1 MTIII
6 PYPSLEGMP
15 LDVFGYI
22 LELWAQT
29 DWCAPAI
36 AARVSRHIRA
46 MTIATPRAY
55 SNLHIHRKGVMRP
68 DHIHAWL
75 RHAKNTP
82 TRIVLESANPLQIRA
97 ALHSAI
103 RSILLVYRVQEIR
116 NLKGDIIDAEPIDY
130 EALRVCQQL
139 HHLRIVGHDWSDP
152 CRARP
157 FRFDVDR
164 LREQVDFQGFVR
176 LTALHL
182 VSVDLVQSTDQTS
195 CIFPQLL
202 QLQLYNI
209 RGDIDTIINA
219 CGQTLEDLRISM
231 CNHESEVELLLPRLR
246 MLCLERAGDV
256 VDVMEIPNLKILSV
270 AAGEL
275 SLCAE
280 RHPLSSVTQWTSA
293 LTNKSDLEEHS
304 IRTLLRLLPGLECLI
319 LGESVEVTTQFLE
332 ELQMDSS
339 LCPALKYIRVPKGPP
354 EAHVAKWVGEQKS
367 VFHEWISVRS
377 GAVDIEYLTKKE
389 YDEDQS
395 PHHVKVRLMSCVVRV
410 GSDLCL
416 RCSRILWRRPFECLT
431 LNLYYKLNP
440 CQFEEVLTRKR
451 THCTVKNDS
460 TGFRGRCIT
469 GRGGRW
475 YITCTTHHM
484 ATLKSFELK

>member
-1 MTIII
+1 MTIIT

-15 LDVFGYI
+15 LHVFGYI

-29 DWCAPAI
+29 EWCAPAI
-36 AARVSRHIRA
+36 AVRVSRRILA

-55 SNLHIHRKGVMRP
+55 SNLHIHRKDVMSP
-68 DHIHAWL
+68 DQIYAWL

-82 TRIVLESANPLQIRA
+82 TRLVLESANPLQIRA
-97 ALHSAI
+97 ALHGSI
-103 RSILLVYRVQEIR
+103 RSTLLVYQVQEIR

-157 FRFDVDR
+157 FRFHVDR
-164 LREQVDFQGFVR
+164 LGKQVDFQGFMR
-176 LTALHL
+176 LAALHL
-182 VSVDLVQSTDQTS
+182 VSVDLVLSADQSS

-231 CNHESEVELLLPRLR
+231 CNHESETELFLPRLR
-246 MLCLERAGDV
+246 MLCLEQAGDV
-256 VDVMEIPNLKILSV
+256 VDVMEIPNLKVLSA

-275 SLCAE
+275 PISAE
-280 RHPLSSVTQWTSA
+280 RRPLSSVTQWTSVM
-293 LTNKSDLEEHS
+293 TNRSDLEEHS
-304 IRTLLRLLPGLECLI
+304 IRTLLRLLPGLECLM
-319 LGESVEVTTQFLE
+319 LGESVEITTQFFE

-367 VFHEWISVRS
+367 VFHEWISLRS
-377 GAVDIEYLTKKE
+377 GAVEIEYLTKE
-389 YDEDQS
+389 DYDRAQS
-395 PHHVKVRLMSCVVRV
+395 PYRVKVC
-410 GSDLCL
+410 
-416 RCSRILWRRPFECLT
+416 
-431 LNLYYKLNP
+431 
-440 CQFEEVLTRKR
+440 
-451 THCTVKNDS
+451 
-460 TGFRGRCIT
+460 
-469 GRGGRW
+469 
-475 YITCTTHHM
+475 
-484 ATLKSFELK
+484 